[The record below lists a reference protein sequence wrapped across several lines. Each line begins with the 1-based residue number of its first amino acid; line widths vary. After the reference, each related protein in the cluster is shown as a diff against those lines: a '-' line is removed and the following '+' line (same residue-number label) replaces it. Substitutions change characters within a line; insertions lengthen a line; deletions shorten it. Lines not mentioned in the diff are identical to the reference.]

1 MNTSFFSSKNERYA
15 SCSFFVQ
22 WPKIQQNWSIPVLF
36 LSSYF
41 LKILVITNLPK
52 IPCSQPEQHTHFDIP
67 FYSWLNH
74 SRFSIQF
81 FLSAQPS
88 DSTRSLEEPIVVE
101 AHSFARIHSL
111 SNTAL
116 RMFTY

>member
-1 MNTSFFSSKNERYA
+1 MPLVPFSSNGLKFNKIGAYQFY
-15 SCSFFVQ
+15 SFLRTF
-22 WPKIQQNWSIPVLF
+22 K
-36 LSSYF
+36 
-41 LKILVITNLPK
+41 KILVITNLPK